1 MGTEPEVKVLLR
13 PRQMELNTE
22 DKGRTVRD
30 CLVEVVGA
38 VRNRTRVKHRKA
50 SEPRVSPRPGAKPKI
65 CRSVASSGDGFVRS
79 SVFLTRGE
87 LPASNPTGLVG
98 PKNERTRV

>member
-1 MGTEPEVKVLLR
+1 MGTELEVKVLLR

-22 DKGRTVRD
+22 DKGRIARF

-38 VRNRTRVKHRKA
+38 VRNRTKVKHRKA

-65 CRSVASSGDGFVRS
+65 CRSVVSSGDGFVRS

-87 LPASNPTGLVG
+87 LPASGLRG
-98 PKNERTRV
+98 PVRPENERTRV